1 MRPMVECYAQLLFP
15 GVAATTTDQVAKLVR
30 LCLNDNDKLSLTP
43 DAFQVLMT
51 LEGRQNAG
59 VLKDMK
65 DLYHELSK
73 SVHHPA
79 NVTSGFTCGGPMP
92 LRAAAG
98 VVLFT
103 AQKELLRRG
112 GVHAGFANFL
122 INYCDEQG
130 TVQKQFQGGA
140 FV

>member
-1 MRPMVECYAQLLFP
+1 M
-15 GVAATTTDQVAKLVR
+15 G
-30 LCLNDNDKLSLTP
+30 
-43 DAFQVLMT
+43 
-51 LEGRQNAG
+51 LEGRTSTD
-59 VLKDMK
+59 VLRDMR
-65 DLYHELSK
+65 DFYHELSK
-73 SVHHPA
+73 TAHYAA

-103 AQKELLRRG
+103 AQKELLSRG
-112 GVHAGFANFL
+112 GAHARFANL
-122 INYCDEQG
+122 LVNYCDEQG

>member
-30 LCLNDNDKLSLTP
+30 LCLNNGQLTP
-43 DAFQVLMT
+43 DASQVLMT

-65 DLYHELSK
+65 DFYHELSK
-73 SVHHPA
+73 SAHHA
-79 NVTSGFTCGGPMP
+79 ALVTSGFTCGGPMP

-98 VVLFT
+98 VVLFM
-103 AQKELLRRG
+103 AQKELLRKR
-112 GVHAGFANFL
+112 VHPVPANYL